1 MEITNNALEKFKDKQ
16 TEVIDALLEL
26 LRLINS
32 LEQSIFERDSE
43 IQERIRKK
51 ELNAAEI
58 KTAFD
63 DLWSDYRVECKKIVE
78 PRCTEKLLKKGYAR
92 SFSNVPMYSYIDDPE
107 DNCAGVFTMD
117 SAKKAVVEFRFTKHS
132 SVNFMHR
139 FTLVPSGDEWLV
151 DAFGYGN
158 EKEGVWH
165 RGHI

>member
-16 TEVIDALLEL
+16 TEVVDCLVEL
-26 LRLINS
+26 LRLINV

-43 IQERIRKK
+43 INTRIRKK
-51 ELNAAEI
+51 ELTAFEI
-58 KTAFD
+58 HTAFD
-63 DLWSDYRVECKKIVE
+63 DLWSDYREECKKIVE

-92 SFSNVPMYSYIDDPE
+92 SFCDKPMYGYIDDPE
-107 DNCAGVFTMD
+107 DCKGVFTMD

-139 FTLVPSGDEWLV
+139 FTLVPSGDKWLV
-151 DAFGYGN
+151 DAFSYGT
-158 EKEGVWH
+158 EQEGVWH